1 MTTFSPTSTLYDA
14 LPSRR
19 RHDNTNNN
27 AGTSDAALQQLPA
40 AGHKPWVAGPED
52 SLSDVSTSDSGRG
65 GSDVELASQAASR
78 NSADGS
84 FSSGRPF
91 LHHHHNNLSVG
102 RRQQDNPSSSVA
114 ATTHVNIPVESA
126 VGQRGNAGGSSGRGY
141 RSVHFQAPPPAL
153 ATFQPRASATPSPSP
168 SHDDASSIYVKLAN
182 HRQQQT
188 LHNPVSSS
196 SSSGAG
202 GYLEMRPRPAWGAPP
217 AALGPAPQLDVTA
230 ELDEGAGG
238 GDDTTTSGSYTV
250 DASELCHE
258 IDQLFFQGPPSK
270 DVVV

>member
-1 MTTFSPTSTLYDA
+1 MTTFSPPATSGLYDPIPA
-14 LPSRR
+14 RR
-19 RHDNTNNN
+19 RHDAPAAPT
-27 AGTSDAALQQLPA
+27 APGGTDASMQQLPPPA
-40 AGHKPWVAGPED
+40 HAKPWHGPED

-91 LHHHHNNLSVG
+91 YHNNLSVG
-102 RRQQDNPSSSVA
+102 RRQDAPTA
-114 ATTHVNIPVESA
+114 AATHVNIPVEA
-126 VGQRGNAGGSSGRGY
+126 AGGGVRGSTGSAGRGY

-153 ATFQPRASATPSPSP
+153 ATFQPRASATPSPSH
-168 SHDDASSIYVKLAN
+168 SHDDDASSIYVKLAN
-182 HRQQQT
+182 HRQQQQQQQHPPT
-188 LHNPVSSS
+188 SHASS
-196 SSSGAG
+196 G

-217 AALGPAPQLDVTA
+217 AAHGPPPQLDVTLA
-230 ELDEGAGG
+230 EVDEGADAR
-238 GDDTTTSGSYTV
+238 DDTTTSGSYTV